1 MITRIF
7 NFNQSHSAWCVILMF
22 VCMSASIQNVNANYF
37 VDSNSTLSFQSTE
50 CSDQSDQYGAA
61 IHFVIAGAL
70 VVTGTITV
78 KQALFWTGITVAA
91 AIVGGAIWNVA
102 QDEDEDG
109 ASAEAGSESSS
120 ESNATQTIEVNVDV
134 IVRPEDSDLPEEE
147 DGSGLD
153 EGLDS
158 TSTSFN
164 GGPLIAN
171 CSLVFSW

>member
-7 NFNQSHSAWCVILMF
+7 NFNQSHSAWCAILMF

-37 VDSNSTLSFQSTE
+37 VDSNRTLSFQSTE
-50 CSDQSDQYGAA
+50 CNDQYGAA
-61 IHFVIAGAL
+61 IHFAIVGAL
-70 VVTGTITV
+70 VVTGTISA
-78 KQALFWTGITVAA
+78 KQALLWSGVGVLAA
-91 AIVGGAIWNVA
+91 GAAWWMLNS
-102 QDEDEDG
+102 DDDEDG

-134 IVRPEDSDLPEEE
+134 IVRPDDSDLPEEE